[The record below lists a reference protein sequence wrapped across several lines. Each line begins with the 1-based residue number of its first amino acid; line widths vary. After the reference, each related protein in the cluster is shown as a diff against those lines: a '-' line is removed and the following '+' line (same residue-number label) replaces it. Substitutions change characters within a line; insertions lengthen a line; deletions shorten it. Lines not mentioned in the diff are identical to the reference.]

1 MSLRHLPYRIT
12 SAFFIFA
19 VVLVGLRTAGN
30 AAPKPD
36 LWPRWEAHDPSS
48 TESVDH
54 SKWGR
59 LLDRYLDT
67 GTSSGVNFLRYGEV
81 TPADRQ
87 LLETYLVELQAV
99 RVTGLNRAEQKAY
112 WVNFYNALTIKV
124 ILDHYPVESITDID
138 ISPGLFSN
146 GPWKAKLVEVEGQKV
161 SLDDIE
167 HRILRPI
174 WQDNR
179 IHYAVNCASIGCPNL
194 QPEPFTAENME
205 RILDEGARDYIRHP
219 RGARFAEDDRL
230 VVSSIYDWFQV
241 DFGGTEKG
249 VLQHLSRYADPAFA
263 ERLKRFEGDIDYEYD
278 WGLNEPK

>member
-1 MSLRHLPYRIT
+1 
-12 SAFFIFA
+12 
-19 VVLVGLRTAGN
+19 LVGLHTAAN

-48 TESVDH
+48 KASADH
-54 SKWGR
+54 SKWG
-59 LLDRYLDT
+59 LFLGRYLVTDT
-67 GTSSGVNFLRYGEV
+67 ASGVNLVRYADV

-87 LLETYLVELQAV
+87 LLEAYLGDLQAV
-99 RVTGLNRAEQKAY
+99 RVTGLNRAEQMAY
-112 WVNFYNALTIKV
+112 WINFYNSLTLKV

-146 GPWKAKLVEVEGQKV
+146 GPWKAKLVEVEGEKI

-194 QPEPFTAENME
+194 QPEPFTAENTE
-205 RILDEGARDYIRHP
+205 RLLDKGARGYIRHP
-219 RGARFAEDDRL
+219 RGARFAKDDRL
-230 VVSSIYDWFQV
+230 VLSSIYDWFQV

-249 VLQHLSRYADPAFA
+249 VLQHLSRYADSAFA

-278 WGLNEPK
+278 WGLNEPR